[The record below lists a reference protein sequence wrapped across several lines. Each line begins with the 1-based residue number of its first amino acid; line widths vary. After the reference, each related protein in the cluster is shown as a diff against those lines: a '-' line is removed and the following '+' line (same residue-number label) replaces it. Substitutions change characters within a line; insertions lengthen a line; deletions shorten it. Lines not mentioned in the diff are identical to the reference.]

1 SVDIPSDLGAAR
13 AGVIPILEELTDL
26 RASYFWHVASGIQY
40 GIEWISK
47 EVTAHA
53 APNVPVGFGGLGPT
67 ATNKGDAARLQFTGR
82 YKF

>member
-1 SVDIPSDLGAAR
+1 DLGAAR
-13 AGVIPILEELTDL
+13 AGTIPILEELTDL

-53 APNVPVGFGGLGPT
+53 APTLFTPT
-67 ATNKGDAARLQFTGR
+67 AKKTGDAARLQFTGR